1 MSFIDDSEKNMEYI
15 KEQTG
20 GAVAGFVGRAGM
32 GIDDLFAGPFHPDS
46 GHGSQ
51 NKQLLQKQLKDRREQ
66 RKDIESDRDDVLD
79 DYSGLS
85 DPIGGYY
92 AGVED
97 EGITLAYDELDI
109 KNQIN
114 AEYSELN
121 TPEADV
127 EWKSNGWDYEFD
139 EVEKYIEEEDF
150 INTSQTNMSYVNLN
164 MDYDK
169 VDLSM
174 GRDRRNKMFDKD
186 YIQQSEDNIEEKI
199 EEIELKEDDF
209 LNRSKVNL
217 QTIYKNDIGLSI
229 NMGDKI
235 L

>member
-1 MSFIDDSEKNMEYI
+1 MSFIDDSEKNIKFI

-20 GAVAGFVGRAGM
+20 GSVAGFVGRSGM
-32 GIDDLFAGPFHPDS
+32 GIDQLFGGPFHPDS
-46 GHGSQ
+46 GHGSK

-79 DYSGLS
+79 DYSGLP

-97 EGITLAYDELDI
+97 EGITMAYDELDFLNYT
-109 KNQIN
+109 KKS
-114 AEYSELN
+114 YSDAF
-121 TPEADV
+121 TPLADV

-150 INTSQTNMSYVNLN
+150 INTSETNMSYVNLD
-164 MDYDK
+164 MDYDE
-169 VDLSM
+169 VDSSM

-186 YIQQSEDNIEEKI
+186 YIQQSEENIEEKI

-217 QTIYKNDIGLSI
+217 QTIYRNDIGLSI
-229 NMGDKI
+229 DIGSDI
-235 L
+235 I